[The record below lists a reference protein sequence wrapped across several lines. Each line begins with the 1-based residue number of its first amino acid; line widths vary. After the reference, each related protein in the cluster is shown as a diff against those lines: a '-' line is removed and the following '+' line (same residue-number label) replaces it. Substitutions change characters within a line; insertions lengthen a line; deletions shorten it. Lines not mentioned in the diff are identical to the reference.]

1 MGTQVD
7 ASTLD
12 PEPAIVTTEDD
23 PVEATVGVVLDPKR
37 ITKDAYMK
45 LITESNKVTIF
56 RLRIHLVRILVIQYD
71 FR

>member
-7 ASTLD
+7 ASKLD

-23 PVEATVGVVLDPKR
+23 PVEATVVVVLDPKR

-45 LITESNKVTIF
+45 LITESNKVTSP
-56 RLRIHLVRILVIQYD
+56 
-71 FR
+71 